1 VNSRALRAKFF
12 ALGLPALIGFAVL
25 YLYPFFRTIGYS
37 LIDNTFRRNFV
48 FLDNY
53 TSVLD
58 NQYFQLAVANT
69 FLFSLVGVATLV
81 TLSLLLSLGLQR
93 LGKRW
98 GFIRNF
104 LIAPMILPTAS
115 VIFVWQALFQ
125 NDAYMELARRSTLAG
140 FWTVLPVFLLYIWK
154 NAGLNIII
162 ISAAIAS
169 IPPEIY
175 EAAALDG
182 AKGLRMHR
190 SVTLPQI
197 TPSLLFVVV
206 LSFVGAL
213 KSFRESYLFFGT
225 NYPPDAAY
233 TLQYYMNN
241 HFGKL
246 NYPVLT
252 AASVMFTV
260 VIAAMLSVMY
270 RLENKYN
277 EKIY

>member
-1 VNSRALRAKFF
+1 MNSRALRAKFF